1 MTIFACGS
9 FQEALVQLCQ
19 DDLDNLK
26 NEDNLDNLKNEN
38 NLDNLKNEN
47 NLKNEDDLS
56 FWQWFWRPNW
66 RWRVFVLFQ
75 LSTKQ

>member
-38 NLDNLKNEN
+38 NL
-47 NLKNEDDLS
+47 KNEDDLS
-56 FWQWFWRPNW
+56 FWQWFWRPNQ
-66 RWRVFVLFQ
+66 R
-75 LSTKQ
+75 LS